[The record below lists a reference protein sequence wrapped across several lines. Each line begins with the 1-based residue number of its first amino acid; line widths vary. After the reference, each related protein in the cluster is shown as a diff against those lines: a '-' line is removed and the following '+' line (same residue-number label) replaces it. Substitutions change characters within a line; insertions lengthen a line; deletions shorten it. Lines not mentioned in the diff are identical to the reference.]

1 MNVTFASASNLFVPA
16 LVLLALALGV
26 ALYLTRYPA
35 LHPRRRAALLAAR
48 TVTLLALLFA
58 SLGPLVR
65 YSTASRERNRMLVLV
80 DHSGSMEVRD
90 GDASGRTRREVADSA
105 ATAIAAELSGR
116 YDVRIAP
123 FDASLGPIVT
133 PAAWKEAAPARGA
146 GETALGDALREALDR
161 VDPDS
166 LAALLVLSDGA
177 VNRGEDP
184 QRALGSAVP
193 AFGLVTGSASDPP
206 TTGIGG
212 IDAPAE
218 VVIGQP
224 AVLTVTI
231 RQGSRPASRGVARL
245 SEGPR
250 ELGHAAFELPHP
262 GSTTRVPIPF
272 TIGERGKHFLA
283 VKLDSLPGD
292 PIVKNKRRLVAVNA
306 RPAKRLVPLLA
317 SAWDWDL
324 RSFARGVESDTSWA
338 VLRLVPSGPSAVSA
352 LGGPGAPGSAP
363 AARSGVQSLAEVLR
377 DANVVAVRY
386 DYRALTPERSA
397 EILHV
402 LNQGGGVLFWVDP
415 SNRPPAEGPLTQALG
430 ISWRDTGRSVAS
442 GATLELTP
450 AGRAHEITLLGGD
463 AASATATWR
472 ALPPVQVPLA
482 LNARE
487 PGLAPLLIVRSGTEA
502 TPVLLAGKIGAG
514 RAAVLNATG
523 VYRWGLT
530 ASGLAGGAGVEPA
543 FFGGLVTWLSQG
555 EEDRAVR
562 IQAPD
567 LTPAERPI
575 PLRVALSN
583 PALARGARASVIA
596 RGRLG
601 GTATLGPTA
610 QGDFAGSITLPEG
623 IYTLQGRVDR
633 GGRILGTD
641 SVRVAVGEQGVEF
654 ESLNA
659 DPSTLERMASRS
671 GGSAAPLDRPGPV
684 MARLRSPEVAK
695 ARIVELDL
703 FHNVWVFVLLI
714 LGATAEWV
722 LRKRFHLL

>member
-1 MNVTFASASNLFVPA
+1 M
-16 LVLLALALGV
+16 
-26 ALYLTRYPA
+26 LT
-35 LHPRRRAALLAAR
+35 
-48 TVTLLALLFA
+48 
-58 SLGPLVR
+58 
-65 YSTASRERNRMLVLV
+65 
-80 DHSGSMEVRD
+80 
-90 GDASGRTRREVADSA
+90 A
-105 ATAIAAELSGR
+105 ATRGRETWGR

-133 PAAWKEAAPARGA
+133 PAAWKQAAPARGA

-193 AFGLVTGSASDPP
+193 AYGLVTGSASDPP

-352 LGGPGAPGSAP
+352 LGGPGASGSAP
-363 AARSGVQSLAEVLR
+363 AARSGTQSLAEVLR

-397 EILHV
+397 EILRF
-402 LNQGGGVLFWVDP
+402 LERGGGVLLWVDP

-450 AGRAHEITLLGGD
+450 AGRAHEITL
-463 AASATATWR
+463 
-472 ALPPVQVPLA
+472 P
-482 LNARE
+482 AR
-487 PGLAPLLIVRSGTEA
+487 P
-502 TPVLLAGKIGAG
+502 
-514 RAAVLNATG
+514 
-523 VYRWGLT
+523 
-530 ASGLAGGAGVEPA
+530 
-543 FFGGLVTWLSQG
+543 
-555 EEDRAVR
+555 
-562 IQAPD
+562 
-567 LTPAERPI
+567 RP
-575 PLRVALSN
+575 
-583 PALARGARASVIA
+583 
-596 RGRLG
+596 
-601 GTATLGPTA
+601 
-610 QGDFAGSITLPEG
+610 
-623 IYTLQGRVDR
+623 
-633 GGRILGTD
+633 GGR
-641 SVRVAVGEQGVEF
+641 SH
-654 ESLNA
+654 
-659 DPSTLERMASRS
+659 PC
-671 GGSAAPLDRPGPV
+671 
-684 MARLRSPEVAK
+684 
-695 ARIVELDL
+695 
-703 FHNVWVFVLLI
+703 
-714 LGATAEWV
+714 
-722 LRKRFHLL
+722 RFLWR